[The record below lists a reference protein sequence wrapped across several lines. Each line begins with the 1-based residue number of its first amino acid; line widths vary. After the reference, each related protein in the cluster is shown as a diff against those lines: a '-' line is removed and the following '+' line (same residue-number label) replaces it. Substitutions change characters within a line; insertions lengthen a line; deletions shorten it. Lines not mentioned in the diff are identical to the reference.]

1 MDLVKSA
8 ELINNHGWI
17 GFLLFIFMFLL
28 FIFTIVNVHT
38 TLLYKVFVL
47 FNPEKNLSRK
57 IKSLR
62 RISNN
67 EKISE
72 DIRALAKNEE
82 IRIVNSFYLKCN
94 LSVDAQNT
102 WAKLIRFHKNKNI
115 PMELYKRAYSL
126 FPVKDSRL
134 VEEISPSNLIRI
146 WIVTVFQ
153 IILLLFVGALGSLSL
168 VAYLGAVDGGVK
180 LSLFFFSYFI
190 IFILFLAFFSSGIPN
205 YFSYSKIKQLI
216 KEYNEMH

>member
-1 MDLVKSA
+1 MDLVKSE
-8 ELINNHGWI
+8 ELIINHGWI

-28 FIFTIVNVHT
+28 FVFTIVNVHT

-47 FNPEKNLSRK
+47 FNPEKNLFRK

-67 EKISE
+67 ERISE

-82 IRIVNSFYLKCN
+82 IRIINSFYLKCN
-94 LSVDAQNT
+94 LSVDAQNI
-102 WAKLIRFHKNKNI
+102 WAKLILFHKNKNI

-134 VEEISPSNLIRI
+134 VEKISLSNLVRV

-153 IILLLFVGALGSLSL
+153 IILLLFVGALGSLSI

-205 YFSYSKIKQLI
+205 YFSYSKIKKLI
-216 KEYNEMH
+216 KEYNETH